1 MRNAKKL
8 LITILFLTNL
18 SFSQTDKD
26 NYEIYSKVI
35 SERLEFGIENKTD
48 SIILIEKYIPKSR
61 PEFEALTENTA
72 DSIPN
77 SAYNSLYIQTNRN
90 ADFVKRIKNDTDLKK
105 AIKDFTTD
113 FNNHPK
119 LNSELLK
126 TYRLNIET
134 ITSKKYYSYFGKKFR
149 QIDKAWKRINKK
161 YGTRHVI
168 EFSKIKYYKN
178 FATVFYEHHCGA
190 LCGSGNMVIFEK
202 INGKWVI
209 LSEINFWMS

>member
-1 MRNAKKL
+1 MFNLKRL
-8 LITILFLTNL
+8 LLTILFLTNL
-18 SFSQTDKD
+18 SFSQTEKD

-35 SERLEFGIENKTD
+35 SERLKFGVENKTD
-48 SIILIEKYIPKSR
+48 SIILIEKYIPR
-61 PEFEALTENTA
+61 FPPEFDFVADFTT
-72 DSIPN
+72 DSIPDWAC
-77 SAYNSLYIQTNRN
+77 SVLYAQTYNK
-90 ADFVKRIKNDTDLKK
+90 DFVQRIKIDKELKN

-126 TYRLNIET
+126 TDRLNIQNISSER
-134 ITSKKYYSYFGKKFR
+134 YYSYFDKKFKR
-149 QIDKAWKRINKK
+149 IDKAWRRIMKK

-168 EFSKIKYYKN
+168 AFSKIKYYKN
-178 FATVFYEHHCGA
+178 FANLYYEHHCGG
-190 LCGSGNMVIFEK
+190 LCGSGNMVVFEK

>member
-1 MRNAKKL
+1 MHNVKKL
-8 LITILFLTNL
+8 LIIILFLSNL

-35 SERLEFGIENKTD
+35 SEQLKFGVKNKTD
-48 SIILIEKYIPKSR
+48 SIILIEKYIPKFP
-61 PEFEALTENTA
+61 PEFDVVANFTS

-77 SAYNSLYIQTNRN
+77 WALNYLSTQTYQNGAFIQ
-90 ADFVKRIKNDTDLKK
+90 RIISDKELKT
-105 AIKDFTTD
+105 AIREFTTD
-113 FNNHPK
+113 FQNHPK
-119 LNSELLK
+119 LNAELLK
-126 TYRLNIET
+126 TDKLNIQN
-134 ITSKKYYSYFGKKFR
+134 ITSDKYYSYFGKKFR

-178 FATVFYEHHCGA
+178 FATVFYEHHCGG
-190 LCGSGNMVIFEK
+190 LCGSGNMVVFEK
-202 INGKWVI
+202 KNGKWEI